1 VVSRPRVERTRQLL
15 ASWLKETMLPSSPY
29 GKTTSSR
36 HSALAL
42 SRTRTTVEESAGF
55 IETASRTSKDS
66 SSVPH
71 PRMSPGF

>member
-1 VVSRPRVERTRQLL
+1 
-15 ASWLKETMLPSSPY
+15 MLPSSPY